1 VSGPKQSRMTLKRGV
16 VLLVAA
22 VLLAI
27 VPTVVDGPGAKA
39 PAAGAA
45 DGIKK
50 IEHVII
56 IMQENRSFDHYFG
69 TFPGSDCLLKDGK
82 LKKSIKCN
90 PNPRTGKC
98 MLPYVDHHDNG
109 AGGPHTT
116 AASRDSINGGKMDG
130 YVKVTE
136 RQFCTK
142 AANLRCGDFPI
153 DVMGYHTRS
162 DIPNYWKYAKNF
174 VLQDRMF
181 EPVSSWSLPAH
192 LYMVSGWSARCA
204 NHNPFS
210 CVSSSK
216 LPWGSAIFA
225 WTDLTYLLHKNGVSW
240 GYYIVDGTE
249 PDCDDAGNLTCTPQH
264 QSAATLGIWNPLPYF
279 DTVRANGQV
288 KNVQSVKNFFS
299 AAKNFPTCCPIFGTL
314 NPSSG

>member
-1 VSGPKQSRMTLKRGV
+1 MTLKRGV

-69 TFPGSDCLLKDGK
+69 TFPGADGLLKDGK

-142 AANLRCGDFPI
+142 AENLRCGDFPI
-153 DVMGYHTRS
+153 DVMGYHTQS
-162 DIPNYWKYAKNF
+162 DIRTTGSTRRTSCSRTAC
-174 VLQDRMF
+174 
-181 EPVSSWSLPAH
+181 SSRSRRGACPH
-192 LYMVSGWSARCA
+192 
-204 NHNPFS
+204 
-210 CVSSSK
+210 
-216 LPWGSAIFA
+216 
-225 WTDLTYLLHKNGVSW
+225 
-240 GYYIVDGTE
+240 
-249 PDCDDAGNLTCTPQH
+249 TCTWCRDGRRGARTTIR
-264 QSAATLGIWNPLPYF
+264 SAA
-279 DTVRANGQV
+279 
-288 KNVQSVKNFFS
+288 
-299 AAKNFPTCCPIFGTL
+299 
-314 NPSSG
+314 